1 ENMCRNGM
9 LEASMVFQGFAVYS
23 IPRRT
28 VPFNH
33 VKSKRFQESDAS
45 GLSSLLLRDDIGQLV
60 VGARGK
66 ILTLRSDDI
75 SKKTGE
81 VQWTASPADKAQ
93 CQMKGKK
100 SEDCHNFIK
109 VLHSMNG
116 GRMLACGTN
125 AFSPSCDYL
134 TIANGKVSLLGKEL
148 SGKGKVPFDP
158 NQRFAS
164 LMDKSTLFSATTSNF
179 LSTDVVFQKHGAIPV
194 RTEMKRSW
202 LNEPTMISINL
213 LEASKYSDN
222 GEDDQVFLFMT
233 ENAVEDWRGNL
244 PVSRIARVCKSDLGG
259 RRTLQQRWTSFVK
272 ARLDCPF
279 GDAGSSALVQDV
291 FLLQNQSNW
300 KESIFY
306 ATFTSNPQHSG
317 AVSHSA
323 VCAYRLSDISTVLSG
338 RFLTET
344 ETGSWVRFT
353 GDEPSPRP
361 GSCINDEARA
371 AGRRT
376 SLNLSNQH
384 LMFAR
389 NHSLMEGVVTPI
401 TGKPLLVQSSTKFTK
416 IVIDQVSAP
425 DGQRHQ
431 MMLIGTESGSLL
443 KAVKPQ
449 DEEGRVIEELQL
461 FEDPL
466 PVQFIEL
473 SQTGQL
479 YSGTRNALAQI
490 DARDCGR
497 YLSCDDC
504 ILARDPYCGW
514 DQIRGNCAPAAGAS
528 SWFQSLRDGDP
539 SMCPPS
545 LPTKL
550 PEAVVLTINSAHFL
564 PCRPDTNLPTS
575 WRFSENILNP
585 GPRHTPIS
593 QGLIT
598 IPSATDAGLYTCET
612 VENIRG
618 KMHRRRVIQYLVQ
631 VQDPS
636 INARK
641 LKAAGIALIVFLV
654 FLLIGLCLLFIHRKW
669 KKRNSEISSV

>member
-1 ENMCRNGM
+1 
-9 LEASMVFQGFAVYS
+9 MVLCDLPRFAVYS

-344 ETGSWVRFT
+344 ETGSW
-353 GDEPSPRP
+353 
-361 GSCINDEARA
+361 
-371 AGRRT
+371 
-376 SLNLSNQH
+376 
-384 LMFAR
+384 
-389 NHSLMEGVVTPI
+389 
-401 TGKPLLVQSSTKFTK
+401 SSTKFTK

-641 LKAAGIALIVFLV
+641 LKAAGIALIVFL
-654 FLLIGLCLLFIHRKW
+654 G
-669 KKRNSEISSV
+669 ESVPPLPCP